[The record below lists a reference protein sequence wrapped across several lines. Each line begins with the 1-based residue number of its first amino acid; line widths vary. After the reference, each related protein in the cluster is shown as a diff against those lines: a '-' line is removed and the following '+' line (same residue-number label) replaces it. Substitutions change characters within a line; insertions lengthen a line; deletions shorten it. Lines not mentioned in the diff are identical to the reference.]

1 MTDLLRIATR
11 QSKLALWQAHYIR
24 DALLAHHSD
33 LEVEIIGFTT
43 EGDRN
48 QHSPLSQIGGKGLFV
63 KELEQAL
70 LSGTADIA
78 VHSMKDVP
86 GELPEDLTIAVIGKR
101 EDPRDALITSSGLGL
116 ADLADGSRIGSSSLR
131 RRYQIRQQ
139 YPKMSYLDLRGNVDT
154 RLRKLEA
161 GDYEG
166 IILAAAGL
174 RRLGLESVITETIT
188 HDRCLPAAG
197 QGALGIECRK
207 NDLATQDRIAF
218 LNDEETWQCVSSE
231 RQVTLSMGATCNLPV
246 AAFAS
251 IEDGQIMLQTFVSDL
266 AGERVL
272 RKSARRPRQQWS
284 TLAQEVA
291 AQLLAEGADDMISK
305 AV

>member
-24 DALLAHHSD
+24 DALLAQHND
-33 LEVEIIGFTT
+33 LKVEIVGFTT

-70 LSGTADIA
+70 MAGNADIA

-101 EDPRDALITSSGLGL
+101 EDPRDALITRSGLGL
-116 ADLADGSRIGSSSLR
+116 ADLPKGSRIGSSSLR

-139 YPKMSYLDLRGNVDT
+139 FPEMSYLDLRGNVDT
-154 RLRKLEA
+154 RLRKLES
-161 GDYEG
+161 GDYEA
-166 IILAAAGL
+166 IILAASGL
-174 RRLGLESVITETIT
+174 RRLGLEQVITETIQ
-188 HDRCLPAAG
+188 HDQCLPAAG

-207 NDLATQDRIAF
+207 NDTETQQRIAF
-218 LNDEETWQCVSSE
+218 LNDEDTWQCVSSE
-231 RQVTLSMGATCNLPV
+231 RLVTVSLGATCNLPV

-251 IEDGQIMLQTFVSDL
+251 IEGDDVLLQAFVSDL
-266 AGERVL
+266 DGERVL
-272 RKSARRPRQQWS
+272 RKSAHAPRGRWS
-284 TLAQEVA
+284 TLAQDVA
-291 AQLLAEGADDMISK
+291 AQLISDGADDMIST